1 LRPLARLGVLALLC
15 GPSAHAELS
24 DRHEL
29 VLTFEQNLTDIDS
42 PLGAWTD
49 GGFGKLRYADSG
61 SHAQSSRLS
70 LEYTGQLTEQ
80 LFARTVVDVLDDADQ
95 AVGATEAYLE
105 WRRLPRR
112 LMRNRFRFGAFY
124 PAFSLENADVAWES
138 PYTRSFSAINA
149 WLGEEVRSIGSEW
162 SMRRPIGGPG
172 SPQSIG
178 TLAGI
183 FVGNDPAGTLLF
195 WRGFSLHDRQTR
207 LSERLP
213 LPPLVFARP
222 SGPDIRIERRLDPI
236 AEIDDKPGY
245 YAGLSWSYGRRAELA
260 LAVWDN
266 RADPYA
272 FRDGQ
277 WGWDTRFTH
286 LAMQFSLPGDIAF
299 IAQKLMGDTDW
310 LTFVT
315 PDGAMT
321 PATEFVTDEIDASFL
336 LLSKTIGDR
345 HRVSV
350 RFDDFYVYRPGGLES
365 DEGTASTVAYRLAV
379 SPRLELQ
386 LEWLKI
392 RSERDA
398 WPLFYALG
406 SDEATETQVQLGFRY
421 TLFDSTH

>member
-1 LRPLARLGVLALLC
+1 MHAT
-15 GPSAHAELS
+15 HAELS

-29 VLTFEQNLTDIDS
+29 VLTFDQNLTDIES

-49 GGFGKLRYADSG
+49 GGFGKLRYAEG
-61 SHAQSSRLS
+61 GTHAQSSRVS
-70 LEYTGQLTEQ
+70 IEYTGQLTDQ
-80 LFARTVVDVLDDADQ
+80 LFARTVVDVIDDAEQ
-95 AVGATEAYLE
+95 ALGATEAYLE
-105 WRRLPRR
+105 WRRLPRSATR
-112 LMRNRFRFGAFY
+112 HRFRFGAFY
-124 PAFSLENADVAWES
+124 PAFSLENGDVAWDS
-138 PYTRSFSAINA
+138 PYTRSFSAINS
-149 WLGEEVRSIGSEW
+149 WLGEEVRAIGSEW

-172 SPQSIG
+172 SPQSVG
-178 TLAGI
+178 ALAGI

-213 LPPLVFARP
+213 LPPLVFANMG
-222 SGPDIRIERRLDPI
+222 GPDTRIERRLDPI
-236 AEIDDKPGY
+236 AEIDDEPGY
-245 YAGLSWSYGRRAELA
+245 YAGLSWSYGQRAELS

-277 WGWDTRFTH
+277 WGWGTRFTH
-286 LAMQFSLPGDIAF
+286 VGMQFSLPGDIAL
-299 IAQKLMGDTDW
+299 IAQKLTGDTDW

-321 PATEFVTDEIDASFL
+321 PATEFVTDDIDASFL
-336 LLSKTIGDR
+336 LLSKAIGDR

-379 SPRLELQ
+379 SPRLGLQ
-386 LEWLKI
+386 LEWLTI

-398 WPLFYALG
+398 WPLFYALA
-406 SDEATETQVQLGFRY
+406 SNKATERQVQLGFRY